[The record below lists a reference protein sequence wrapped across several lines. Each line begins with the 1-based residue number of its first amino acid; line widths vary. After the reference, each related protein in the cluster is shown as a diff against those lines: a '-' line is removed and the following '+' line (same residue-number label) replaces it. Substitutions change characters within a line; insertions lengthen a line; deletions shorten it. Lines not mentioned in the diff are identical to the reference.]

1 MAKCSKNKLKQNFMG
16 GKQPF
21 KELERDQKEDNIIQE
36 NEAIKGRII
45 RDIRDLLE
53 QGKEDYY
60 KPVIISEMK
69 AMEMEIKQY
78 QLKNIIIKADH
89 ITKDFKNDLEKSDIW
104 KNQLTIA
111 FNFISSKDST
121 SHPVHFSKLY

>member
-1 MAKCSKNKLKQNFMG
+1 
-16 GKQPF
+16 
-21 KELERDQKEDNIIQE
+21 
-36 NEAIKGRII
+36 
-45 RDIRDLLE
+45 
-53 QGKEDYY
+53 
-60 KPVIISEMK
+60 MK

-121 SHPVHFSKLY
+121 SRPVHFSKLY